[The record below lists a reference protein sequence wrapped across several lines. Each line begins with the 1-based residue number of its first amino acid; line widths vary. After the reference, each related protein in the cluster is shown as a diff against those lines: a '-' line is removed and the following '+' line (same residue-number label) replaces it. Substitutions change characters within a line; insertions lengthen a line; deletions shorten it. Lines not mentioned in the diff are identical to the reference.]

1 MARWS
6 VAATA
11 TFISRNFM
19 LHRTVAPASLHTLA
33 KVLSGP
39 LARIRNLPEWGH
51 AARCLPNTSNMLPHS
66 HLDSVMSNGSRNLS
80 KIRAR
85 KSCGSTLYS
94 SPVGAPWKTTLK
106 PGPEWDLIKWAWFAG
121 HDWTNTHGLPEI
133 LLEKKTHG
141 IASRAAVQKFN
152 IQKIGRSRNWPKS
165 TALGRKVDMLVHRTE
180 NIIHVFMPNMIRQ
193 LAHLPPARCSRPH

>member
-11 TFISRNFM
+11 TFISRNFV

-39 LARIRNLPEWGH
+39 PARIRNLPEWGH

-80 KIRAR
+80 KTRAR

-94 SPVGAPWKTTLK
+94 SPVGAPWKTALE
-106 PGPEWDLIKWAWFAG
+106 PGPEWDLKWAWFAG
-121 HDWTNTHGLPEI
+121 HDWTNTTVSLKWYSREEDPWYCQPCCHSPGSLLNRWATPRPQLVPPWTSHEPTTVQHHG
-133 LLEKKTHG
+133 
-141 IASRAAVQKFN
+141 SFV
-152 IQKIGRSRNWPKS
+152 
-165 TALGRKVDMLVHRTE
+165 
-180 NIIHVFMPNMIRQ
+180 
-193 LAHLPPARCSRPH
+193 